1 MKTAAKESTNMADP
15 VKPIDPK
22 SVDFPRV
29 HMLLNIV
36 QLSAGHGPRLSQIGN
51 TAMAELNVLNNKLKI
66 AAQEEEKKA
75 VKLRAEAD
83 AKERAKVEAAN
94 APPPPSRRT
103 VATTVT
109 ADEEADVEPNVYPGD
124 SETAT
129 IADRRL

>member
-1 MKTAAKESTNMADP
+1 MADP

-22 SVDFPRV
+22 SVDFQRV

-51 TAMAELNVLNNKLKI
+51 TAMAELNVLNDKLKI

-103 VATTVT
+103 VVPPVT
-109 ADEEADVEPNVYPGD
+109 ADEEADVQPNVYPGD